1 MLGLPGA
8 VPGAYVT
15 PGARAC
21 LQRPHGTPYRFTLP
35 PQLEHALPNT
45 PFPLMHSPN
54 ERANEHNENGPAP
67 CMTARI
73 AEAACLRSLWLRVNR
88 LERLTE
94 TARRA
99 QRPQWRT
106 HAEQALRA
114 SNEYM
119 RRATN

>member
-1 MLGLPGA
+1 M
-8 VPGAYVT
+8 
-15 PGARAC
+15 
-21 LQRPHGTPYRFTLP
+21 
-35 PQLEHALPNT
+35 

-54 ERANEHNENGPAP
+54 GHVNEDANENGPAP
-67 CMTARI
+67 CMAARI

-88 LERLTE
+88 LERLME

-119 RRATN
+119 RRATG